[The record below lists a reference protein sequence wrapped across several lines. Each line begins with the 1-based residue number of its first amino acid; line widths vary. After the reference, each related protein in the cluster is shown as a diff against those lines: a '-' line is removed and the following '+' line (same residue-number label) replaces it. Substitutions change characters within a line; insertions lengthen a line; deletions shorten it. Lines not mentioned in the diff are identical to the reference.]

1 MKFGTKQ
8 NLLVITKGNE
18 MAEKLI
24 ILDGSM
30 GAELAR
36 RGYGKSDGI
45 WSAKA
50 LVDAPEMVA
59 EVHRDYIKSGCRVI
73 TTNSYSTIPSYL
85 DKGDLE
91 DRYQELT
98 ALAGQIAREVSDE
111 SDEEVLVAGCLPPL
125 DVSYRPDL
133 VPSDEESLPI
143 YKNLVEALDPFVDFF
158 LCETMSLAR
167 EGKNAVSAARSF
179 SSRSLPVWVAWTLA
193 DDGSPG
199 LRSGESIFEAYKAV
213 EPFDPDA
220 FLFNCT
226 DPQAIT
232 LGFTQ
237 LLELT
242 DKPIGGYPNSFHV
255 PEGWTLDNEIS
266 VERRELQTQEFVDLG
281 EKWRS
286 MGASIIGGCCG
297 VGPGH
302 LKAFCCQTS

>member
-1 MKFGTKQ
+1 MTKQ
-8 NLLVITKGNE
+8 L
-18 MAEKLI
+18 M
-24 ILDGSM
+24 ILDGSI

-50 LVDAPEMVA
+50 LLETPDMVA
-59 EVHRDYIKSGCRVI
+59 EIHRDYISSGCRVI

-85 DKGDLE
+85 KKGNLE

-98 ALAGQIAREVSDE
+98 ALAGQIAREVADE
-111 SDEEVLVAGCLPPL
+111 SAESVLVAGCLPPL

-133 VPSDEESLPI
+133 VPSDEDSLPI
-143 YKNLVEALDPFVDFF
+143 YKSLVEALDPFVDVL
-158 LCETMSLAR
+158 LCETMSSAR

-179 SSRSLPVWVAWTLA
+179 SCRTLPIWVAWTLS
-193 DDGSPG
+193 DDGSCN
-199 LRSGESIFEAYKAV
+199 LRSGESITNAFRAV
-213 EPFDPDA
+213 EAFAPDA

-232 LGFTQ
+232 LGLTELQ
-237 LLELT
+237 ELT

-255 PEGWTLDNEIS
+255 PEGWTLDNGVP
-266 VERRELQTQEFVDLG
+266 VEPRDLRPHEFVCVA

-297 VGPGH
+297 VGPKH
-302 LKAFCCQTS
+302 LKAFSSQVS